1 MCDPGSAIAGV
12 SLALSVGSS
21 IASAKAQNKQAK
33 QNAAEAI
40 RARNEDFRALGLQES
55 QLQEQTTETI
65 LQNHRTA
72 VNADAQAR
80 LSAGAAGVA
89 GASIDAILA
98 DISSQ
103 ESTADVQAQR
113 NEQAQIVQI
122 QQEKRGTAVG
132 ATNRIAAVQPSN
144 PLAVGLTIGAG
155 VLDFA
160 SNQIKLRN
168 TGVPAKPLPYNSG
181 GGRSASGEGSGR

>member
-1 MCDPGSAIAGV
+1 MCDPTTAIAGASLALSAGSAIAG
-12 SLALSVGSS
+12 
-21 IASAKAQNKQAK
+21 AKAQDKLAK
-33 QNAAEAI
+33 QNAANAI
-40 RARNEDFRALGLQES
+40 AARNEDFRALGLQES
-55 QLQEQTTETI
+55 QLQAQTTETI

-89 GASIDAILA
+89 GASVDAILA

-103 ESTADVQAQR
+103 ESAADVQAQR
-113 NEQAQIVQI
+113 NEQAQIAQI

-132 ATNRIAAVQPSN
+132 AINRIAAVQPSN

-155 VLDFA
+155 ALDFA

-168 TGVPAKPLPYNSG
+168 TGVPKPLPYSSG
-181 GGRSASGEGSGR
+181 GGKSASGEGSAR